1 MYGFEAEG
9 AAAIVKGQPIDNPE
23 TVATAIR
30 IGNPASWKFAEAAR
44 DESNGIIDSV
54 TDEEIIAAYKEIAKS
69 EGIFVEP
76 GSAASLAGVIK
87 SVNNGK
93 IEKGSTVVTV
103 FTGNG
108 LKDPDTAMNVSTVEV
123 VSLKN
128 NMEEIRNYIEG
139 LV

>member
-1 MYGFEAEG
+1 M
-9 AAAIVKGQPIDNPE
+9 
-23 TVATAIR
+23 
-30 IGNPASWKFAEAAR
+30 
-44 DESNGIIDSV
+44 
-54 TDEEIIAAYKEIAKS
+54 
-69 EGIFVEP
+69 
-76 GSAASLAGVIK
+76 
-87 SVNNGK
+87 
-93 IEKGSTVVTV
+93 VTV